1 MKLNRL
7 VITDYGPYKGTN
19 ELTLST
25 TNDEPIVLFGGMNGA
40 GKTTLFNAIQICLH
54 GRSAFEGRISRQ
66 EYHSRVRSKLHSSNG
81 EKADKASIKLAFEY
95 GNLGDTEEYVVER
108 SWRNRGKSLEES
120 LSIMRDG
127 SKLTDLREDNWEDF
141 LKELIPPGISQLFF
155 FDGEKVQ
162 QLASAIEEGDDFEEA
177 LLSLLGLDLVERLDA
192 DLSIYLSSK
201 LDESGH
207 EEIAEEIESLRH
219 EKADLEA
226 EYEQLEAKIDRQRR
240 EMDEITER
248 IEKKETKLTQE
259 GGAFAKE
266 RDSLKE
272 RREELDD
279 EIDDLEEQI
288 REVAR
293 NAYPFA
299 LVPELCQEVVDQ
311 LKSEQKAE
319 TEAAAKARV
328 VNELDELTAD
338 DELWTD
344 FDIPDEQRSDV
355 VQRLQLELAERFEP
369 DGDSEPRLSKDFSDR
384 QQERMRRV
392 VDDALNVVP
401 EELQKLTERLEQLN
415 RERQDTVQQLQRA
428 PEQSVISPIL
438 KDINDLN
445 QEQGKLQNKIE
456 QHVGRLETLETK
468 IGQLESDLQKKED
481 QLENLEDVSE
491 RAELAGRTRKAVQ
504 DYQEALVRKKLQRL
518 ESVLTDRYLQ
528 LTNKNELYDNIIVDP
543 DELTIEIETVNGNRK
558 DQSELS
564 AGERQ
569 IFATAMLWALAEIS
583 DRPLPFIIDTPLG
596 RLDNEHRS
604 NLVERFFPAA
614 SHQVLLFS
622 TDTEITEE
630 YYDRI
635 SDDIAHEYHLQ
646 HGNYSGQTEIK
657 PGYFWSDHDDETEIA
672 EVEKNSQKRLPTNNE

>member
-7 VITDYGPYKGTN
+7 VITDYGPYNGTN
-19 ELTLST
+19 ELNLST
-25 TNDEPIVLFGGMNGA
+25 TNDKPIVLFGGMNGA

-54 GRSAFEGRISRQ
+54 GRSAFAERISRQ
-66 EYHSRVRSKLHSSNG
+66 EYHSRIRSKLHTSNG
-81 EKADKASIKLAFEY
+81 EKADEASIKLAFEY

-108 SWRNRGKSLEES
+108 RWRNRGKSLEES
-120 LSIMRDG
+120 LDIMRNG

-162 QLASAIEEGDDFEEA
+162 ELASAIEEGNDFEEA

-219 EKADLEA
+219 KKADLEA
-226 EYEQLEAKIDRQRR
+226 EYDQLEEKIERKRR

-248 IEKKETKLTQE
+248 IDKKETKLAQE

-266 RDSLKE
+266 RNSLKQ
-272 RREELDD
+272 RRKELDE
-279 EIDDLEEQI
+279 EIEDLEEQI
-288 REVAR
+288 REVGR
-293 NAYPFA
+293 STYPFA
-299 LVPELCQEVVDQ
+299 LVPNLCQEVVDQ
-311 LKSEQKAE
+311 LRTEQKAK

-328 VNELDELTAD
+328 VDELDELATD
-338 DELWTD
+338 DELWAD
-344 FDIPDEQRSDV
+344 FDLPDEQAPDV
-355 VQRLQLELAERFEP
+355 VQRLQFELAEKFET
-369 DGDSEPRLSKDFSDR
+369 DDDSVPRLSKDFSDR
-384 QQERMRRV
+384 QQDQMHRL
-392 VDDALNVVP
+392 VDNALNDVP
-401 EELQKLTERLEQLN
+401 EKLQQLTERLEQLN
-415 RERQDTVQQLQRA
+415 RERQNTVQQLQRA

-438 KDINDLN
+438 EDINELN

-456 QHVGRLETLETK
+456 QHVDRLETLETK
-468 IGQLESDLQKKED
+468 ISQLESDLEKKED

-596 RLDNEHRS
+596 RLDKEHRS
-604 NLVERFFPAA
+604 NLVDRFFPAA

-622 TDTEITEE
+622 TDTEITED
-630 YYDRI
+630 YYERI

-646 HGNYSGQTEIK
+646 HGSYNGQTEIK
-657 PGYFWSDHDDETEIA
+657 SGYFWSDQADETEA
-672 EVEKNSQKRLPTNNE
+672 SELGENSQTQLPFNNE